1 MNGSDKFLII
11 TTEFPP
17 GPGGIG
23 NHAYNLAKFLKLNKI
38 DVTVL
43 AVSDFVSE
51 EDKKKFDKK
60 QDFKIIR
67 FERYD
72 NKLKTYRE
80 RLSLIKK
87 NVREGNYSNI
97 IFFVIKVII

>member
-1 MNGSDKFLII
+1 MSGSDNYLII

-23 NHAYNLAKFLKLNKI
+23 NHAYNLAKFLKLNEI
-38 DVTVL
+38 NVTVL

-51 EDKKKFDKK
+51 DEKKEFDRK

-67 FERYD
+67 FERY
-72 NKLKTYRE
+72 NSKLRTYRE
-80 RLSLIKK
+80 RISLIRK
-87 NVREGNYSNI
+87 
-97 IFFVIKVII
+97 